1 MDHASKALSRVYWQ
15 YRNAPKMR
23 DWLQILPKIGQ
34 EAIERPLGQ
43 IVNLL
48 DIDNAAGEQLNI
60 IGRIAGIDRPRIR
73 SDALQ
78 VFAYNGTIGAQPY
91 GTAPYR
97 EPGTELPTI
106 LLPDYLYRVLIKAK
120 IMRNNGAATLDDVKA
135 AVDFIFGVESTV
147 IDAQNM
153 SMAAVWLEEGVA
165 ANLLVLVQ
173 EFDIIPRPQG
183 VKIRKIAKNEH
194 PFAYKGT
201 FSAQPYGVGRYVTP
215 D

>member
-1 MDHASKALSRVYWQ
+1 MDHAKKALSRVYWQ

-23 DWLQILPKIGQ
+23 EWLQILPKMAQ
-34 EAIERPLGQ
+34 SAIESPLGQ
-43 IVNLL
+43 IVDLL
-48 DIDNAAGEQLNI
+48 DIDKASGHQLDI

-73 SDALQ
+73 TDALQ
-78 VFAYNGTIGAQPY
+78 VFAYKGTDGAQPY
-91 GTAPYR
+91 DAAPYKN
-97 EPGTELPTI
+97 PALPVPTI

-153 SMAAVWLEEGVA
+153 SMATVWLEDGVA
-165 ANLLVLVQ
+165 ANLLILVQ

-183 VKIRKIAKNEH
+183 VKIRKIAKNEY

-201 FSAQPYGVGRYVTP
+201 FSAQPYGVGSYVTP
-215 D
+215 A

>member
-34 EAIERPLGQ
+34 EAIEGPLGQ

-120 IMRNNGAATLDDVKA
+120 IMRNNGAATLDDVKR
-135 AVDFIFGVESTV
+135 AVDFIFGVDSTV
-147 IDAQNM
+147 IDGQNM
-153 SMAAVWLEEGVA
+153 AMSTVWLEGDIA
-165 ANLLVLVQ
+165 ANLLVLVE
-173 EFDIIPRPQG
+173 EFDILPRPQG
-183 VKIRKIAKNEH
+183 VKIRKIAKNEY

-201 FSAQPYGVGRYVTP
+201 FSAQPYGVGSYVTP
-215 D
+215 V

>member
-34 EAIERPLGQ
+34 EAIEAPLGQ

-48 DIDNAAGEQLNI
+48 DIDNAGGEQLNI

-73 SDALQ
+73 ADALQ

-120 IMRNNGAATLDDVKA
+120 IMRNNGAATLDDVKR
-135 AVDFIFGVESTV
+135 AVDFIFGVDSTV
-147 IDAQNM
+147 IDGQNM
-153 SMAAVWLEEGVA
+153 AMSTVWLEGDIA
-165 ANLLVLVQ
+165 ANLLVLVE
-173 EFDIIPRPQG
+173 EFDILPRPQG
-183 VKIRKIAKNEH
+183 VKIRKIAKNEY

-201 FSAQPYGVGRYVTP
+201 FSAQPYGVGSYVTP
-215 D
+215 V

>member
-34 EAIERPLGQ
+34 EAIEAPLGQ

-73 SDALQ
+73 ADALQ

-120 IMRNNGAATLDDVKA
+120 IMRNNGAATLDDVKR
-135 AVDFIFGVESTV
+135 AVDFIFGVDSTV
-147 IDAQNM
+147 IDGQNM
-153 SMAAVWLEEGVA
+153 AMSTVWLEGDIA
-165 ANLLVLVQ
+165 ANLLVLVE
-173 EFDIIPRPQG
+173 EFDILPRPQG
-183 VKIRKIAKNEH
+183 VKIRKIAKNEY

-201 FSAQPYGVGRYVTP
+201 FSAQPYGVGSYVTP
-215 D
+215 V

>member
-1 MDHASKALSRVYWQ
+1 MDHANKALSRVYWQ

-23 DWLQILPKIGQ
+23 EWLQILPKMAQ
-34 EAIERPLGQ
+34 DRIEKPLGQ
-43 IVNLL
+43 IVDLL
-48 DIDNAAGEQLNI
+48 DIDKASGHQLEI

-91 GTAPYR
+91 DTAPYR
-97 EPGTELPTI
+97 EPGAELPTI

-120 IMRNNGAATLDDVKA
+120 IMRNNGAATLDDVKT

-153 SMAAVWLEEGVA
+153 SMATVWLEEGVA

-183 VKIRKIAKNEH
+183 VKIRKIAKNEY

-215 D
+215 A

>member
-1 MDHASKALSRVYWQ
+1 
-15 YRNAPKMR
+15 MR

-34 EAIERPLGQ
+34 EAIEGPLGQ

-78 VFAYNGTIGAQPY
+78 VFAYNGTIGAQSY
-91 GTAPYR
+91 DTAPYR

-120 IMRNNGAATLDDVKA
+120 IMRNNGAATIDDVKD
-135 AVDFIFGVESTV
+135 AVDFIFGVQSTV
-147 IDAQNM
+147 IDAQDM
-153 SMAAVWLEEGVA
+153 SMATVWLEEGVA

-183 VKIRKIAKNEH
+183 VKIRKIAKNEY

-215 D
+215 V

>member
-1 MDHASKALSRVYWQ
+1 MDHASKALSRVCWQ

-34 EAIERPLGQ
+34 EAIEKPLGQ
-43 IVNLL
+43 IINLL
-48 DIDNAAGEQLNI
+48 DIDSASGELLNI
-60 IGRIAGIDRPRIR
+60 IGRIAGIERPRIR

-78 VFAYNGTIGAQPY
+78 VFAYNGTIGAQSY
-91 GTAPYR
+91 GAAPYR

-120 IMRNNGAATLDDVKA
+120 IMCNNGSATLDDVKRA
-135 AVDFIFGVESTV
+135 IDFIFGVDSTV
-147 IDAQNM
+147 IDGQNM
-153 SMAAVWLEEGVA
+153 AMSTVWLEGDIA
-165 ANLLVLVQ
+165 ANLLVLVE
-173 EFDIIPRPQG
+173 EFDILPRPQG
-183 VKIRKIAKNEH
+183 VKIRKIAKNEY

-215 D
+215 A